1 MSKHYETV
9 ELRILRFSVE
19 DVIKTSGPFDNPYV
33 EDFYGNGNENNN
45 EGVFGN
51 G

>member
-9 ELRILRFSVE
+9 DVRILRFSIE

-33 EDFYGNGNENNN
+33 EDFYENENENDNEN
-45 EGVFGN
+45 EGGF
-51 G
+51 